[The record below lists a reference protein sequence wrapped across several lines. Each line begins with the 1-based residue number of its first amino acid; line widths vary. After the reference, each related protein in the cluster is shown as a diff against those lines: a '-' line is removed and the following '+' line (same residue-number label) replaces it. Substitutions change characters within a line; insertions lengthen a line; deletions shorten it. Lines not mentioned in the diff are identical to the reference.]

1 MRSKILLVDDES
13 AVLELL
19 SEALASEPYE
29 LALATRAAEAFDL
42 VESFQPDLIICDVNL
57 PDQSGL
63 DICRRVKYQ
72 HPEQAFVFLS
82 GLDEEIDQVLGLESG
97 ADDYLVKPFRIKELR
112 ARIRAVLRRSGLQAL
127 HSWVPTS
134 AGQASQAAQRLLQA
148 HDLQLNLQA
157 AQVSLAGQPL
167 ALTRKEFELL
177 CWLMQH
183 PGQLMTRAQLLD
195 QLWPTDYGLDER
207 SIDALVRR
215 LRKKLN
221 DAAEQPRFIETVRGM
236 GYRFRDPARR

>member
-1 MRSKILLVDDES
+1 MGSKILLVDDES

-19 SEALASEPYE
+19 SEALAAEPYE
-29 LALATRAAEAFDL
+29 LAQATCAAQAFEL

-82 GLDEEIDQVLGLESG
+82 GLGEEIDQVLGLETG

-112 ARIRAVLRRSGLQAL
+112 ARIRAVLRRAGLHSPA
-127 HSWVPTS
+127 HSWVPTP
-134 AGQASQAAQRLLQA
+134 AGPSQAQRMLQA
-148 HDLQLNLQA
+148 QDLQLNLQA
-157 AQVSLAGQPL
+157 AQVTLADQSL

-215 LRKKLN
+215 LRKKLH
-221 DAAEQPRFIETVRGM
+221 DAADRPRFIETVRGM
-236 GYRFRDPARR
+236 GYRFRDPAQR